1 MQPGELPQRKAALY
15 PAPPLFYKAGHD
27 THIRD
32 HYSNYRPG
40 DLTLQTPG

>member
-1 MQPGELPQRKAALY
+1 MSQGKAALY
-15 PAPPLFYKAGHD
+15 PALPLFYKAGHE

-40 DLTLQTPG
+40 DLTHQTPG